1 MSNGEPRLVKAGNL
15 DTDELNGELVL
26 MRLHPRRIIL
36 LNPAGLALWRGLD
49 AVDTRGEV
57 VELVKEAL
65 PALEAQEVER
75 SVGQWLDELVEGGF
89 LTEMRSE
96 PSPLCNG

>member
-1 MSNGEPRLVKAGNL
+1 MPNSEPRLVKAGNL

-26 MRLHPRRIIL
+26 MKLDPRRIIL

-49 AVDTRGEV
+49 AVDTRAEV

-65 PALEAQEVER
+65 PGMEAQEVER
-75 SVGQWLDELVEGGF
+75 SVEQLLDELVQGGF
-89 LTEMRSE
+89 LTETAAQPTAGS
-96 PSPLCNG
+96 

>member
-1 MSNGEPRLVKAGNL
+1 MPNSEPRLVKAGNL

-26 MRLHPRRIIL
+26 MKLHPRRIIL

-49 AVDTRGEV
+49 AVDTRAEV

-65 PALEAQEVER
+65 PGMDAQEVER
-75 SVGQWLDELVEGGF
+75 AVGQLLNELVEGGF
-89 LTEMRSE
+89 LTETVEE
-96 PSPLCNG
+96 PAAGS